1 LASPVRSLAGD
12 RRKKKC
18 TQNGKDSLLFEKM
31 IFHSDQPV
39 CDDDS
44 GIFAVMI

>member
-1 LASPVRSLAGD
+1 LSSPVKSLAGD
-12 RRKKKC
+12 RRKKKF
-18 TQNGKDSLLFEKM
+18 TQNGKDSLPFEKM
-31 IFHSDQPV
+31 VFHSDQPV